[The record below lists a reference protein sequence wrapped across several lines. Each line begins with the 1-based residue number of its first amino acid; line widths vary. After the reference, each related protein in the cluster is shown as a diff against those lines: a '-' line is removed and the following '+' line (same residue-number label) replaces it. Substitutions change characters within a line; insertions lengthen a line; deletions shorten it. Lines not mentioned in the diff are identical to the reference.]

1 MKQTSSITLLISL
14 ILLLNSYSY
23 SIENKILLKINN
35 KIITSFDLY
44 NEIKILKLLNNNIS
58 DLSEDKIIKIAS
70 KSLTKQAIKELELSK
85 YSKNLELP
93 KEYLNSYLL
102 NYAKKLNFNTKE
114 DFLEYFEK
122 NMIDTDALKKKIT
135 IDLLWNQFVY
145 ARFLKNVKIDENKIR
160 EEISKKKFINEYLLS
175 EIVFNVESKNDI
187 KIIFDS
193 IKESIKK
200 DGFNKTALTYSTSST
215 SQNGGNLGWIKETSL
230 SETVRKILKDINID
244 QFTKPIQIPGGF
256 LILYVQ
262 NIKKIKSNL
271 DINKETENIVKLK
284 TNKQLDQF
292 SNIYFNKIKKNF
304 IINEF

>member
-1 MKQTSSITLLISL
+1 MKHTSSITLLISL

-102 NYAKKLNFNTKE
+102 NYAKKQNFNTKE

-262 NIKKIKSNL
+262 NIKKVKSNL

>member
-175 EIVFNVESKNDI
+175 ELVFNVESKNDI

>member
-58 DLSEDKIIKIAS
+58 ELSEDKIIKIAS

-200 DGFNKTALTYSTSST
+200 DGFNKTALTYSTSGT

>member
-262 NIKKIKSNL
+262 NIKKVKSNL
-271 DINKETENIVKLK
+271 DINKETENIIKLK

>member
-175 EIVFNVESKNDI
+175 ELVFNVESKNDI

-200 DGFNKTALTYSTSST
+200 DGFNKTALTYSTSGT

>member
-114 DFLEYFEK
+114 DFLKYFEK

-262 NIKKIKSNL
+262 NIKKVKSNL

>member
-1 MKQTSSITLLISL
+1 M
-14 ILLLNSYSY
+14 
-23 SIENKILLKINN
+23 
-35 KIITSFDLY
+35 
-44 NEIKILKLLNNNIS
+44 
-58 DLSEDKIIKIAS
+58 
-70 KSLTKQAIKELELSK
+70 
-85 YSKNLELP
+85 
-93 KEYLNSYLL
+93 
-102 NYAKKLNFNTKE
+102 
-114 DFLEYFEK
+114 
-122 NMIDTDALKKKIT
+122 
-135 IDLLWNQFVY
+135 
-145 ARFLKNVKIDENKIR
+145 
-160 EEISKKKFINEYLLS
+160 LS

>member
-1 MKQTSSITLLISL
+1 MKHTSSITLLISL

-58 DLSEDKIIKIAS
+58 ELSEDKIIKIAS

-187 KIIFDS
+187 RIIFDS

-200 DGFNKTALTYSTSST
+200 DGFNKTALTYSTSGT

>member
-200 DGFNKTALTYSTSST
+200 DGFNKTALTYSTSGT

-262 NIKKIKSNL
+262 NIKKVKSNL

>member
-114 DFLEYFEK
+114 DFLKYFEK

-187 KIIFDS
+187 RIIFDS

>member
-85 YSKNLELP
+85 YSQNLELP

-114 DFLEYFEK
+114 EFLKYFEK

>member
-114 DFLEYFEK
+114 DFLKYFEK

>member
-187 KIIFDS
+187 RIIFDS

>member
-1 MKQTSSITLLISL
+1 MKHTSSITLLISL

-58 DLSEDKIIKIAS
+58 ELSEDKIIKIAS

-85 YSKNLELP
+85 YSQNLELP

-187 KIIFDS
+187 RIIFDS

>member
-44 NEIKILKLLNNNIS
+44 NEKKFLKLLNNNIS

-200 DGFNKTALTYSTSST
+200 DGFNKTALTYSTSGT

>member
-114 DFLEYFEK
+114 DFLKYFEK

-271 DINKETENIVKLK
+271 DINKDTENIVKLK

>member
-271 DINKETENIVKLK
+271 DINKETENIIKLI

-292 SNIYFNKIKKNF
+292 SNIYVNKIKKNF

>member
-102 NYAKKLNFNTKE
+102 NYAKKN
-114 DFLEYFEK
+114 
-122 NMIDTDALKKKIT
+122 
-135 IDLLWNQFVY
+135 
-145 ARFLKNVKIDENKIR
+145 
-160 EEISKKKFINEYLLS
+160 
-175 EIVFNVESKNDI
+175 
-187 KIIFDS
+187 
-193 IKESIKK
+193 
-200 DGFNKTALTYSTSST
+200 
-215 SQNGGNLGWIKETSL
+215 
-230 SETVRKILKDINID
+230 
-244 QFTKPIQIPGGF
+244 
-256 LILYVQ
+256 
-262 NIKKIKSNL
+262 
-271 DINKETENIVKLK
+271 
-284 TNKQLDQF
+284 
-292 SNIYFNKIKKNF
+292 
-304 IINEF
+304 

>member
-160 EEISKKKFINEYLLS
+160 EEISKKKFIKEYLLS
-175 EIVFNVESKNDI
+175 ELVFNVESKNDI

-200 DGFNKTALTYSTSST
+200 DGFNKTALTYSTSGT

>member
-1 MKQTSSITLLISL
+1 MKHTSSISFLISL
-14 ILLLNSYSY
+14 ILLFNSYSY

>member
-175 EIVFNVESKNDI
+175 EIVFNVESKNNI
-187 KIIFDS
+187 RIIFDS

>member
-135 IDLLWNQFVY
+135 IDLLWSQFVY

>member
-1 MKQTSSITLLISL
+1 MKHTSSITLLISL

-58 DLSEDKIIKIAS
+58 ELSEDKIIKIAS

-114 DFLEYFEK
+114 DFLKYFEK

-187 KIIFDS
+187 RIIFDS

-200 DGFNKTALTYSTSST
+200 DGFNKTALTYSTSGT

>member
-114 DFLEYFEK
+114 EFLKYFEK

>member
-58 DLSEDKIIKIAS
+58 ELSEDKIIKIAS

-122 NMIDTDALKKKIT
+122 NMIDTDALKKKNHNRSS
-135 IDLLWNQFVY
+135 L
-145 ARFLKNVKIDENKIR
+145 
-160 EEISKKKFINEYLLS
+160 
-175 EIVFNVESKNDI
+175 ESVR
-187 KIIFDS
+187 
-193 IKESIKK
+193 
-200 DGFNKTALTYSTSST
+200 L
-215 SQNGGNLGWIKETSL
+215 
-230 SETVRKILKDINID
+230 RKI
-244 QFTKPIQIPGGF
+244 F
-256 LILYVQ
+256 
-262 NIKKIKSNL
+262 KKC
-271 DINKETENIVKLK
+271 
-284 TNKQLDQF
+284 
-292 SNIYFNKIKKNF
+292 KN
-304 IINEF
+304 

>member
-1 MKQTSSITLLISL
+1 MKQTSSITLLISLILL

-102 NYAKKLNFNTKE
+102 NYAKKQNFNTKE

-160 EEISKKKFINEYLLS
+160 EEISKK
-175 EIVFNVESKNDI
+175 
-187 KIIFDS
+187 
-193 IKESIKK
+193 
-200 DGFNKTALTYSTSST
+200 
-215 SQNGGNLGWIKETSL
+215 NL
-230 SETVRKILKDINID
+230 
-244 QFTKPIQIPGGF
+244 
-256 LILYVQ
+256 
-262 NIKKIKSNL
+262 
-271 DINKETENIVKLK
+271 
-284 TNKQLDQF
+284 
-292 SNIYFNKIKKNF
+292 
-304 IINEF
+304 

>member
-271 DINKETENIVKLK
+271 DINKETENIIKLK

>member
-187 KIIFDS
+187 RIIFDS

-200 DGFNKTALTYSTSST
+200 DGFNKTALTYSTSGT

>member
-1 MKQTSSITLLISL
+1 MKHTSSITLLISL

>member
-114 DFLEYFEK
+114 GFLEYFEK

>member
-160 EEISKKKFINEYLLS
+160 EEISKKKIY
-175 EIVFNVESKNDI
+175 KR
-187 KIIFDS
+187 IFVIRDS
-193 IKESIKK
+193 
-200 DGFNKTALTYSTSST
+200 F
-215 SQNGGNLGWIKETSL
+215 
-230 SETVRKILKDINID
+230 
-244 QFTKPIQIPGGF
+244 
-256 LILYVQ
+256 
-262 NIKKIKSNL
+262 
-271 DINKETENIVKLK
+271 
-284 TNKQLDQF
+284 
-292 SNIYFNKIKKNF
+292 
-304 IINEF
+304 

>member
-58 DLSEDKIIKIAS
+58 ELSEDKIIKIAS

>member
-256 LILYVQ
+256 LVLYVQ